1 MLIGPI
7 EVQPVMAHRSR
18 PASPPPTGRAWGE
31 SPRAPEPSALA
42 PLVGTMAMGLA
53 WLLVPG
59 ASLAQTAMGTS
70 PVQPAFNELRPRD
83 WSYQA
88 LHRLDQEHP
97 CLGPQASPLFE
108 AGRPISRQE
117 AAVLLRGCLR
127 AGPEATD
134 ALLRLR
140 RELAPELA
148 EIQGQADALEA
159 RLGELEATRFAPV
172 TRLIGQGTFVLGA
185 NGFSGGN
192 QPLVHTYQ
200 AQEGGTTFSYDLRLN
215 FDTSFSGKDLLR
227 AQLRAGNFASSGF
240 GNLNGLN
247 ELEVAYQTSCGFG
260 NNCTD
265 VVGIYRLFYQFP
277 LGPEITLTVGPRI
290 RQDDGLALWPSVYPA
305 DTILDVFSY
314 AGAPGAYDTNL
325 GAGMGLWWKHGGWS
339 VSAEYLAANADRGS
353 PREGG
358 LFTAASGATATLQ
371 LGYGAD
377 AWALAAVYT
386 WGNAFPGA
394 VYPGS
399 ATPLAALNASDW
411 PALAAFGSSGDTQ
424 SVGLSGYWQPAGS
437 AWWPSISSGWGLNVI
452 RPGNPQAGF
461 GSMTSQ
467 SWFVGLQWSD
477 ALVSGNSF
485 GLAVG
490 QPTFITGCGG
500 VCSRLL
506 GQGNDTPRDGQF
518 AWEGWYK
525 WQVSDAISVTP
536 ALFYLSSPY
545 GAIDRSLARQ
555 QQSGSGFQNL
565 GALVKTTFHF

>member
-1 MLIGPI
+1 
-7 EVQPVMAHRSR
+7 
-18 PASPPPTGRAWGE
+18 
-31 SPRAPEPSALA
+31 
-42 PLVGTMAMGLA
+42 MGLA
-53 WLLVPG
+53 WFLLPG
-59 ASLAQTAMGTS
+59 AGLAQTAVGAS
-70 PVQPAFNELRPRD
+70 QVQPAFNDLRPQD
-83 WSYQA
+83 WTYQA
-88 LHRLDQEHP
+88 LQQLDQNHP
-97 CLGPQASPLFE
+97 CLGPHNSPLFE
-108 AGRPISRQE
+108 AGRTISRQE

-127 AGPEATD
+127 AGSEATD
-134 ALLRLR
+134 ALLRLQ
-140 RELAPELA
+140 RELAPEMAGL
-148 EIQGQADALEA
+148 QGQADALEA
-159 RLGELEATRFAPV
+159 RLGELEAGRFAPA
-172 TRLIGQGTFVLGA
+172 TRLKGQGTFVLGA
-185 NGFSGGN
+185 TGFSGGN
-192 QPLVHTYQ
+192 RPLVQTYQ

-227 AQLRAGNFASSGF
+227 AQLRAGDFANSSF

-247 ELEVAYQTSCGFG
+247 ELEVAYQSSCGFG
-260 NNCTD
+260 SNCAH
-265 VVGIYRLFYQFP
+265 VLAIYRLFYQFP

-325 GAGMGLWWKHGGWS
+325 GAGIGLWWKHGGWS
-339 VSAEYLAANADRGS
+339 ISAEYLAANADRGS
-353 PREGG
+353 PLTGG
-358 LFTAASGATATLQ
+358 LFTAASGATATVQ
-371 LGYGAD
+371 VGYEAD

-386 WGNAFPGA
+386 WGNALPGA

-399 ATPLAALNASDW
+399 ATPLAALNTSDW
-411 PALAAFGSSGDTQ
+411 PALAAFGTTGNTQ
-424 SVGLSGYWQPAGS
+424 SVGLSGYWQPNSSG
-437 AWWPSISSGWGLNVI
+437 WWPSISSGWGLNGI
-452 RPGNPQAGF
+452 RPGNTGAGF
-461 GSMTSQ
+461 GSLTSQ

-477 ALVSGNSF
+477 ALVPGNNF

-518 AWEGWYK
+518 AWEGWYM
-525 WQVSDAISVTP
+525 WQISDAISVTP

-555 QQSGSGFQNL
+555 QSSGSGFQNL